1 MAPTILVNCYAISKS
16 YTIHPLFSSISL
28 SFSEGER
35 MGLIGPNGSGKSTL
49 LKILAGLET
58 QDAGMVTPKR
68 DTRLV
73 YLPQADHFDPDKT
86 VEQTLMAALAGGAGD
101 AEGFQRIREMA
112 SQMEFARTDQLV
124 GTLSGG
130 WRKRLAIARALIQ
143 QPDLLLLDE
152 PTNHLDLDG
161 ILWLEGLLK
170 SPSFAFVLVSHDRY
184 FLENVTNRIV
194 ELNRLYPE
202 GYLRVEGN
210 YSAFIERREAFTRA
224 QDQQQEVLSN
234 KVRREIEWLRRG
246 PKARGTK
253 AKYRIDSAHE
263 LQDELSAV
271 RARNAQNRVAQIEF
285 DATGRKTK
293 KLLEAKQL
301 TLERGGRRLFANLD
315 LTLSPG
321 FCLGIMGRNG
331 SGKSSLMHLLHG
343 DLVPDSG
350 SIERAYGAKIV
361 LFDQKREQ
369 LDQNQTLKE
378 ALCPSADMVMF
389 QGRPLHVVSWAKRFL
404 FAPAQLTLPVAR
416 LSGGEKARLLIARL
430 MLRSADI
437 LLLDEPTND
446 IDIPTL
452 EVLEESLREFP
463 GAIVLITHDRLLL
476 GNLSDR
482 LLFLDGQGRAE
493 FFADYD
499 QWLSAKLIAA
509 APAASGK
516 KSAKP
521 HKDKARKLPYK
532 EQSEL
537 NRMEQTIAKAESE
550 AAAIRE
556 QLEDPAIMSDAERL
570 GKLYA
575 QFTEAERKVQRLYQR
590 WGELEALHAQLSKSD
605 ETPPAQM

>member
-1 MAPTILVNCYAISKS
+1 MAPTILVNCHAISKS

-49 LKILAGLET
+49 LKILAGLES
-58 QDAGMVTPKR
+58 QDSGMVTPRR
-68 DTRLV
+68 DARLV

-86 VEQTLMAALAGGAGD
+86 VEQTLIASLSGAAGD
-101 AEGFQRIREMA
+101 AEGLQRIRETA
-112 SQMEFARTDQLV
+112 SQMEFSRTDQLV

-161 ILWLEGLLK
+161 ILWLERLLK
-170 SPSFAFVLVSHDRY
+170 TPAFAFVLVSHDRY

-210 YSAFIERREAFTRA
+210 YSTFIERREAFTRA
-224 QDQQQEVLSN
+224 QDQQQEILSN

-246 PKARGTK
+246 PKARSTK

-271 RARNAQNRVAQIEF
+271 RARNAQNRVAEIEF

-293 KLLEAKQL
+293 KLLQAKRI

-315 LTLSPG
+315 VTLSPG
-321 FCLGIMGRNG
+321 SCLGIMGRNG
-331 SGKSSLMHLLHG
+331 SGKSSLVHLLHG
-343 DLVPDSG
+343 DLAPDSG
-350 SIERAYGAKIV
+350 DIERAYGAKIV

-389 QGRPLHVVSWAKRFL
+389 RGRPLHVVSWAKRFL
-404 FAPAQLTLPVAR
+404 FAPGQLTLPVSR

-482 LLFLDGQGRAE
+482 LLFLDGQGRADY
-493 FFADYD
+493 FADYD
-499 QWLSAKLIAA
+499 QWLSAETMAA

-516 KSAKP
+516 KSTKP
-521 HKDKARKLPYK
+521 RKDKARKLPYK

-537 NRMEQTIAKAESE
+537 NRMEQTIEKAEAE

-575 QFTEAERKVQRLYQR
+575 QLTEAEGNVRRIYQR
-590 WGELEALHAQLSKSD
+590 WGELEALHEQLSKED
-605 ETPPAQM
+605 ETPPA

>member
-1 MAPTILVNCYAISKS
+1 MAPTILVNCHAISKS

-49 LKILAGLET
+49 LKILAGLES
-58 QDAGMVTPKR
+58 QDSGMVTPRR
-68 DTRLV
+68 DARLV

-86 VEQTLMAALAGGAGD
+86 VEQTLIAALSGAAGD
-101 AEGFQRIREMA
+101 AEGLQRIRETA
-112 SQMEFARTDQLV
+112 SQMEFSRTDQLV

-161 ILWLEGLLK
+161 ILWLERLLK
-170 SPSFAFVLVSHDRY
+170 SPAFAFVLVSHDRY

-210 YSAFIERREAFTRA
+210 YSTFIERREAFTRA
-224 QDQQQEVLSN
+224 QDQQQEILSN

-246 PKARGTK
+246 PKARSTK

-271 RARNAQNRVAQIEF
+271 RARNAQNRVAEIEF

-293 KLLEAKQL
+293 KLLQAKRI

-315 LTLSPG
+315 VTLSPG
-321 FCLGIMGRNG
+321 SCLGIMGRNG

-343 DLVPDSG
+343 DLAPDSG
-350 SIERAYGAKIV
+350 EIERAVGAKIV

-389 QGRPLHVVSWAKRFL
+389 RGRPLHVVSWAKRFL
-404 FAPAQLTLPVAR
+404 FAPGQLTLPVSR

-493 FFADYD
+493 YFADYD
-499 QWLSAKLIAA
+499 QWLSAEAMAA

-521 HKDKARKLPYK
+521 RKDKARKLPYK

-537 NRMEQTIAKAESE
+537 NRMEQTIEKAEAE

-575 QFTEAERKVQRLYQR
+575 QLTEAEGNVRRIYQR
-590 WGELEALHAQLSKSD
+590 WGELEALHEQLSKED
-605 ETPPAQM
+605 ETPPA

>member
-1 MAPTILVNCYAISKS
+1 
-16 YTIHPLFSSISL
+16 
-28 SFSEGER
+28 
-35 MGLIGPNGSGKSTL
+35 
-49 LKILAGLET
+49 
-58 QDAGMVTPKR
+58 
-68 DTRLV
+68 
-73 YLPQADHFDPDKT
+73 
-86 VEQTLMAALAGGAGD
+86 
-101 AEGFQRIREMA
+101 
-112 SQMEFARTDQLV
+112 MEFDRTDQLV

-130 WRKRLAIARALIQ
+130 WRKPLAIARALIQ

-170 SPSFAFVLVSHDRY
+170 APPFAFVLVSHDRY

-210 YSAFIERREAFTRA
+210 YSTFIERREAFTRA

-246 PKARGTK
+246 PKARSTK

-293 KLLEAKQL
+293 KLLQAKRI
-301 TLERGGRRLFANLD
+301 TLERGGRRLFSELD
-315 LTLSPG
+315 VTLSPG
-321 FCLGIMGRNG
+321 SCLGIMGRNG

-343 DLVPDSG
+343 DLAPDSG
-350 SIERAYGAKIV
+350 AIERAYGAKIV

-369 LDQNQTLKE
+369 LDQDQTLKA

-389 QGRPLHVVSWAKRFL
+389 HGRPLHVVAWAKRFL
-404 FAPAQLTLPVAR
+404 FAPGQLTLPVSR

-452 EVLEESLREFP
+452 EVLEESLQEFP
-463 GAIVLITHDRLLL
+463 GAIVLISHDRLLL

-482 LLFLDGQGRAE
+482 LLYLDGQGRAE
-493 FFADYD
+493 YFADYD
-499 QWLSAKLIAA
+499 QWLAA
-509 APAASGK
+509 EAMATAPAACRK
-516 KSAKP
+516 KSTKLR
-521 HKDKARKLPYK
+521 KDKPRKLPYK

-537 NRMEQTIAKAESE
+537 NRMEQSIAKAEAE

-556 QLEDPAIMSDAERL
+556 QLENPAIMSDAERL

-575 QFTEAERKVQRLYQR
+575 QLTEAEEKVQRHYQR
-590 WGELEALHAQLSKSD
+590 WGELEALHAQLSIED
-605 ETPPAQM
+605 ETPPA

>member
-1 MAPTILVNCYAISKS
+1 M
-16 YTIHPLFSSISL
+16 
-28 SFSEGER
+28 
-35 MGLIGPNGSGKSTL
+35 
-49 LKILAGLET
+49 
-58 QDAGMVTPKR
+58 
-68 DTRLV
+68 
-73 YLPQADHFDPDKT
+73 
-86 VEQTLMAALAGGAGD
+86 
-101 AEGFQRIREMA
+101 
-112 SQMEFARTDQLV
+112 
-124 GTLSGG
+124 
-130 WRKRLAIARALIQ
+130 
-143 QPDLLLLDE
+143 
-152 PTNHLDLDG
+152 
-161 ILWLEGLLK
+161 LK
-170 SPSFAFVLVSHDRY
+170 SPAFAFVLVSHDRY

-224 QDQQQEVLSN
+224 QDQQQEILSN

-246 PKARGTK
+246 PKARSTK

-271 RARNAQNRVAQIEF
+271 RSRNAQNRVAEIEF

-293 KLLEAKQL
+293 KLLQAKRI

-315 LTLSPG
+315 VTLSPG
-321 FCLGIMGRNG
+321 SCLGIMGRNG
-331 SGKSSLMHLLHG
+331 SGKSSLVHLLHG
-343 DLVPDSG
+343 DLAPDSG
-350 SIERAYGAKIV
+350 DIERAYGAKIV

-389 QGRPLHVVSWAKRFL
+389 RGRPLHVVSWAKRFL
-404 FAPAQLTLPVAR
+404 FAPGQLTLPVSR

-482 LLFLDGQGRAE
+482 LLFLDGQGRADY
-493 FFADYD
+493 FADYD
-499 QWLSAKLIAA
+499 QWLSAETMAA

-516 KSAKP
+516 KSVKP
-521 HKDKARKLPYK
+521 RKDKARKLPYK

-537 NRMEQTIAKAESE
+537 NRMEQTIEKAEAE

-575 QFTEAERKVQRLYQR
+575 QLTEAEGKVRRIYQR
-590 WGELEALHAQLSKSD
+590 WGELEALHEQLSKED
-605 ETPPAQM
+605 ETPPA

>member
-16 YTIHPLFSSISL
+16 YTIHPLFSSISM
-28 SFSEGER
+28 SFSEGEH

-58 QDAGMVTPKR
+58 QDAGMVTPRR

-73 YLPQADHFDPDKT
+73 YLPQADHFDPEKS
-86 VEQTLMAALAGGAGD
+86 VEQTLMAALPDAGGN
-101 AEGFQRIREMA
+101 AEGFQRIRETA

-170 SPSFAFVLVSHDRY
+170 SPPFAFVLVSHDRY

-210 YSAFIERREAFTRA
+210 YSTFIERREAFTRA

-246 PKARGTK
+246 PKARSTK

-293 KLLEAKQL
+293 KLLQAKRI
-301 TLERGGRRLFANLD
+301 TLERGGRRLFSDLD
-315 LTLSPG
+315 VTLSPG
-321 FCLGIMGRNG
+321 SCLGIMGRNG
-331 SGKSSLMHLLHG
+331 SGKSSLMHLIHG
-343 DLVPDSG
+343 DLAPDSG
-350 SIERAYGAKIV
+350 AIERAHGAKIV

-369 LDQNQTLKE
+369 LDLNQTLKA

-389 QGRPLHVVSWAKRFL
+389 RGRPLHVVSWAKRFL
-404 FAPAQLTLPVAR
+404 FAPGQLTLPVSR

-452 EVLEESLREFP
+452 EVLEESLQEFP
-463 GAIVLITHDRLLL
+463 GAIVLISHDRLLL

-482 LLFLDGQGRAE
+482 LLYLDGQGRAE
-493 FFADYD
+493 YFADYD
-499 QWLSAKLIAA
+499 QWLAA
-509 APAASGK
+509 ETMATAPAACRK

-521 HKDKARKLPYK
+521 RKDKARKLPYK

-537 NRMEQTIAKAESE
+537 NRMEQTIAKAEAE

-556 QLEDPAIMSDAERL
+556 QLENPAIMSDAERL

-575 QFTEAERKVQRLYQR
+575 QLTEAEGKVQRHYQR
-590 WGELEALHAQLSKSD
+590 WGELEALHAQLACED
-605 ETPPAQM
+605 ETPPA

>member
-1 MAPTILVNCYAISKS
+1 MAPSILVNCHAISKS
-16 YTIHPLFSSISL
+16 YTIHSLFSSISL

-58 QDAGMVTPKR
+58 QDAGMVTPR
-68 DTRLV
+68 RNARLV

-86 VEQTLMAALAGGAGD
+86 VEQTLITALPGAAGNS
-101 AEGFQRIREMA
+101 EGFQRIRETA
-112 SQMEFARTDQLV
+112 SQMEFSRTDQLV

-210 YSAFIERREAFTRA
+210 YSTFIERREAFTRA
-224 QDQQQEVLSN
+224 QDQQQEILSN

-263 LQDELSAV
+263 LQGELSGV
-271 RARNAQNRVAQIEF
+271 RTRNAQNRVAQIEF

-293 KLLEAKQL
+293 KLLQAKRI

-315 LTLSPG
+315 VTLSPG
-321 FCLGIMGRNG
+321 SCLGIMGRNG
-331 SGKSSLMHLLHG
+331 SGKSSLVHLLHG
-343 DLVPDSG
+343 DLAPDSG
-350 SIERAYGAKIV
+350 DIERAHGAKIV

-389 QGRPLHVVSWAKRFL
+389 RGRPLHVVSWAKRFL
-404 FAPAQLTLPVAR
+404 FAPGQLTLPVSR

-452 EVLEESLREFP
+452 EVLEESLLEFP

-499 QWLSAKLIAA
+499 QWLSAETMAA
-509 APAASGK
+509 VPAASRK

-521 HKDKARKLPYK
+521 RKDKARKLPYK

-537 NRMEQTIAKAESE
+537 NRMEQTIEKAEAE
-550 AAAIRE
+550 VAAIQE
-556 QLEDPAIMSDAERL
+556 QLEDPAIVSDAERL

-575 QFTEAERKVQRLYQR
+575 QLTEAEGKVRRIYQR
-590 WGELEALHAQLSKSD
+590 WGELEALHEQLSKEDDS
-605 ETPPAQM
+605 PPA

>member
-1 MAPTILVNCYAISKS
+1 MAPTILVNCHAISKS
-16 YTIHPLFSSISL
+16 YTIYPLFSSISL
-28 SFSEGER
+28 SFSENER

-58 QDAGMVTPKR
+58 QDAGMVTPRR

-73 YLPQADHFDPDKT
+73 YLPQADRFDPGTT
-86 VEQTLMAALAGGAGD
+86 VEQTLMAALPGAVGD

-152 PTNHLDLDG
+152 PTNHLDLEG

-210 YSAFIERREAFTRA
+210 YSTFIERREAFTRA

-246 PKARGTK
+246 PKARSTK

-271 RARNAQNRVAQIEF
+271 SARNAQNRVTQIEF

-293 KLLEAKQL
+293 KLLHAERL
-301 TLERGGRRLFANLD
+301 SLERGGRRLFANLD

-321 FCLGIMGRNG
+321 SCLGIMGRNG
-331 SGKSSLMHLLHG
+331 SGKSSLMHLLYG
-343 DLVPDSG
+343 DLAPDSG
-350 SIERAYGAKIV
+350 TIERAYGAKMV

-369 LDQNQTLKE
+369 LDPNQTLKE
-378 ALCPSADMVMF
+378 ALCPSADMVVF
-389 QGRPLHVVSWAKRFL
+389 HGRPLHVVSWAKRFL
-404 FAPAQLTLPVAR
+404 FAPGQLTLPVAR

-452 EVLEESLREFP
+452 EVLEESLQEFP

-482 LLFLDGQGRAE
+482 LLFLDGKGRAE

-499 QWLSAKLIAA
+499 QWLSAETMAA
-509 APAASGK
+509 LPAASGK
-516 KSAKP
+516 KTVKLR
-521 HKDKARKLPYK
+521 KDKARKLPYK
-532 EQSEL
+532 EQGEL
-537 NRMEQTIAKAESE
+537 NRMEATIEKAETE

-570 GKLYA
+570 GILYA
-575 QFTEAERKVQRLYQR
+575 QLTEAEGKVRRLYQR
-590 WGELEALHAQLSKSD
+590 WGELEALREQLSKED
-605 ETPPAQM
+605 ETPPA

>member
-1 MAPTILVNCYAISKS
+1 MPPTILVNCYAISKS

-58 QDAGMVTPKR
+58 QDAGMVTPRR

-86 VEQTLMAALAGGAGD
+86 VEQTLIAALHGAAGNI
-101 AEGFQRIREMA
+101 EGFQRIRETA
-112 SQMEFARTDQLV
+112 SQMEFSRTDQLV

-210 YSAFIERREAFTRA
+210 YSTFIERREAFTRA

-246 PKARGTK
+246 PKARSTK
-253 AKYRIDSAHE
+253 AKYRIDSAYG

-285 DATGRKTK
+285 DATGRKTQ
-293 KLLEAKQL
+293 KLLQAKRL

-315 LTLSPG
+315 VTLSPG
-321 FCLGIMGRNG
+321 SCLGIMGRNG

-343 DLVPDSG
+343 DLAPDSG
-350 SIERAYGAKIV
+350 EIERAYGAKIV

-404 FAPAQLTLPVAR
+404 FAPGQLTLPVAR

-452 EVLEESLREFP
+452 EVLEESLKEFP
-463 GAIVLITHDRLLL
+463 GAIVLISHDRLLL

-493 FFADYD
+493 YFADYD
-499 QWLSAKLIAA
+499 QWLSAETMAVV
-509 APAASGK
+509 PAASWK

-521 HKDKARKLPYK
+521 RKDKTRKLPYK

-537 NRMEQTIAKAESE
+537 NRMEQTIEKAEAE

-570 GKLYA
+570 GKLYT
-575 QFTEAERKVQRLYQR
+575 QVTEAEGKVRQLYQR
-590 WGELEALHAQLSKSD
+590 WGELEALHEQLSKED
-605 ETPPAQM
+605 DPLPA

>member
-1 MAPTILVNCYAISKS
+1 MAPTILVNCHAISKS

-58 QDAGMVTPKR
+58 QDAGMVTPRR

-86 VEQTLMAALAGGAGD
+86 VEQTLIAALSGAAGD
-101 AEGFQRIREMA
+101 AEGLQRIRETA
-112 SQMEFARTDQLV
+112 SQMEFSRTDQLV

-170 SPSFAFVLVSHDRY
+170 SPAFAFVLVSHDRY

-210 YSAFIERREAFTRA
+210 YSTFIERREAFTRA
-224 QDQQQEVLSN
+224 QNQQQEILSN

-246 PKARGTK
+246 PKARSTK

-271 RARNAQNRVAQIEF
+271 RSRNAQNRVAEIEF

-293 KLLEAKQL
+293 KLLQAKRI

-315 LTLSPG
+315 VTLSPG
-321 FCLGIMGRNG
+321 SCLGIMGRNG

-343 DLVPDSG
+343 DLAPDSG
-350 SIERAYGAKIV
+350 DIERAYGAKIV

-389 QGRPLHVVSWAKRFL
+389 RGRPLHVVSWAKRFL
-404 FAPAQLTLPVAR
+404 FAPGQLSLPVSR

-493 FFADYD
+493 YFADYD
-499 QWLSAKLIAA
+499 QWLSAETMAS
-509 APAASGK
+509 APEVSGK

-521 HKDKARKLPYK
+521 RKDKARKLPYK

-537 NRMEQTIAKAESE
+537 NRVEQTIEKAEAE

-570 GKLYA
+570 GKLYV
-575 QFTEAERKVQRLYQR
+575 QLTEAEGKVRRIYQR
-590 WGELEALHAQLSKSD
+590 WGELEALHEQLSKED
-605 ETPPAQM
+605 ETPPA

>member
-16 YTIHPLFSSISL
+16 YTINPLFSSISL

-58 QDAGMVTPKR
+58 QDAGMVTPRR

-73 YLPQADHFDPDKT
+73 YLPQADHFDPEKS
-86 VEQTLMAALAGGAGD
+86 VEQTLMAALPGAGGN
-101 AEGFQRIREMA
+101 AEGFQRIRETA

-170 SPSFAFVLVSHDRY
+170 SPPFAFVLVSHDRY

-210 YSAFIERREAFTRA
+210 YSTFIERREAFTRA

-246 PKARGTK
+246 PKARSTK

-271 RARNAQNRVAQIEF
+271 KARNAQNRVAQIEF

-293 KLLEAKQL
+293 KLLQAKRI
-301 TLERGGRRLFANLD
+301 TLERGGRRLFSDLD
-315 LTLSPG
+315 MTLSPG
-321 FCLGIMGRNG
+321 SCLGIMGRNG

-343 DLVPDSG
+343 DLAPDSG
-350 SIERAYGAKIV
+350 DIERAYGAKIV

-369 LDQNQTLKE
+369 LDQDQTLKA

-389 QGRPLHVVSWAKRFL
+389 HGRPLHVVAWAKRFL
-404 FAPAQLTLPVAR
+404 FAPGQLTLPVSR

-452 EVLEESLREFP
+452 EVLEDSLQEFP
-463 GAIVLITHDRLLL
+463 GAIVLISHDRLLL

-482 LLFLDGQGRAE
+482 LLYLDGQGRAE
-493 FFADYD
+493 YFADYD
-499 QWLSAKLIAA
+499 QWLAA
-509 APAASGK
+509 EAMATGPAASRK
-516 KSAKP
+516 KSATP
-521 HKDKARKLPYK
+521 RKDKPRKLPYK

-537 NRMEQTIAKAESE
+537 NRMEQSIAKAEAE

-556 QLEDPAIMSDAERL
+556 QLENPAIMSDAERL

-575 QFTEAERKVQRLYQR
+575 QLTEAEGKVQRHYQR
-590 WGELEALHAQLSKSD
+590 WGELESLQAQLSDKD
-605 ETPPAQM
+605 ETPPA

>member
-1 MAPTILVNCYAISKS
+1 
-16 YTIHPLFSSISL
+16 
-28 SFSEGER
+28 
-35 MGLIGPNGSGKSTL
+35 
-49 LKILAGLET
+49 
-58 QDAGMVTPKR
+58 
-68 DTRLV
+68 
-73 YLPQADHFDPDKT
+73 
-86 VEQTLMAALAGGAGD
+86 
-101 AEGFQRIREMA
+101 
-112 SQMEFARTDQLV
+112 
-124 GTLSGG
+124 
-130 WRKRLAIARALIQ
+130 
-143 QPDLLLLDE
+143 
-152 PTNHLDLDG
+152 
-161 ILWLEGLLK
+161 
-170 SPSFAFVLVSHDRY
+170 
-184 FLENVTNRIV
+184 
-194 ELNRLYPE
+194 
-202 GYLRVEGN
+202 
-210 YSAFIERREAFTRA
+210 
-224 QDQQQEVLSN
+224 
-234 KVRREIEWLRRG
+234 
-246 PKARGTK
+246 
-253 AKYRIDSAHE
+253 
-263 LQDELSAV
+263 
-271 RARNAQNRVAQIEF
+271 
-285 DATGRKTK
+285 
-293 KLLEAKQL
+293 
-301 TLERGGRRLFANLD
+301 
-315 LTLSPG
+315 
-321 FCLGIMGRNG
+321 
-331 SGKSSLMHLLHG
+331 MHLLHG

-404 FAPAQLTLPVAR
+404 FAPGQLTLPVSR

-482 LLFLDGQGRAE
+482 LLFLDGKGRAE
-493 FFADYD
+493 YFADYD
-499 QWLSAKLIAA
+499 QWLSAETIAA

-521 HKDKARKLPYK
+521 RKDKARQLPYK

-537 NRMEQTIAKAESE
+537 NRMEQTIEKAESE

-575 QFTEAERKVQRLYQR
+575 QLTEAEGKVRRIYQR
-590 WGELEALHAQLSKSD
+590 WGELEALHEQLSKED
-605 ETPPAQM
+605 EPPPA

>member
-1 MAPTILVNCYAISKS
+1 MPPAILVNCHAISKS
-16 YTIHPLFSSISL
+16 YTVHPLFSSISL

-58 QDAGMVTPKR
+58 QDAGMVTPRR

-86 VEQTLMAALAGGAGD
+86 VAQTLVAALPGAAGE
-101 AEGFQRIREMA
+101 AEGFQRIRELA
-112 SQMEFARTDQLV
+112 SQMEFERTDQLV
-124 GTLSGG
+124 STLSGG
-130 WRKRLAIARALIQ
+130 WRKRLAIARALVQ

-210 YSAFIERREAFTRA
+210 YSTFIERREAFTRA

-246 PKARGTK
+246 PKARSTK

-301 TLERGGRRLFANLD
+301 SLGRGGKRLFTDLD
-315 LTLSPG
+315 MTLSPG
-321 FCLGIMGRNG
+321 FCLGIMGPNG

-378 ALCPSADMVMF
+378 ALCPSADMVVF

-404 FAPAQLTLPVAR
+404 FAPGQLTLPVAR

-430 MLRSADI
+430 MLKSADI

-482 LLFLDGQGRAE
+482 ILFLDGQGRAE

-499 QWLSAKLIAA
+499 QWLSAKTMAA
-509 APAASGK
+509 TASASVKKPAK
-516 KSAKP
+516 LR
-521 HKDKARKLPYK
+521 KDKARGLPYK

-537 NRMEQTIAKAESE
+537 NRMEQTIEKAEAE

-556 QLEDPAIMSDAERL
+556 QLEDPAIMSDAEQL
-570 GKLYA
+570 GKLYGLL
-575 QFTEAERKVQRLYQR
+575 TEAEGKVQRLYQR
-590 WGELEALHAQLSKSD
+590 WGELEALHAQLSKED
-605 ETPPAQM
+605 ETPTAR

>member
-1 MAPTILVNCYAISKS
+1 MAPTILVNCHAISKS

-49 LKILAGLET
+49 LKILAGLES
-58 QDAGMVTPKR
+58 QDSGMVTPRR
-68 DTRLV
+68 DARLV

-86 VEQTLMAALAGGAGD
+86 VEQTLIAALSGAAGD
-101 AEGFQRIREMA
+101 AEGLQRIRETA
-112 SQMEFARTDQLV
+112 SQMEFSRTDQLV

-161 ILWLEGLLK
+161 ILWLERLLK
-170 SPSFAFVLVSHDRY
+170 SPAFAFVLVSHDRY

-210 YSAFIERREAFTRA
+210 YSTFIERREAFTRA
-224 QDQQQEVLSN
+224 QDQQQEILSN

-246 PKARGTK
+246 PKARSTK

-271 RARNAQNRVAQIEF
+271 RARNAQNRVAEIEF

-293 KLLEAKQL
+293 KLLQAKRI

-315 LTLSPG
+315 VTLSPG

-331 SGKSSLMHLLHG
+331 SGKSSLVHLLHG
-343 DLVPDSG
+343 DLAPDSG
-350 SIERAYGAKIV
+350 DIERAYGAKIV

-389 QGRPLHVVSWAKRFL
+389 RGRPLHVVSWAKRFL
-404 FAPAQLTLPVAR
+404 FAPGQLTLPVSR

-499 QWLSAKLIAA
+499 QWLSAETIAA
-509 APAASGK
+509 VPAASGK
-516 KSAKP
+516 KTAKP
-521 HKDKARKLPYK
+521 RKDKSRKLPYK

-537 NRMEQTIAKAESE
+537 NRMEQTIEKAEAE

-575 QFTEAERKVQRLYQR
+575 QLTEAGGNVRRIYQR
-590 WGELEALHAQLSKSD
+590 WGELEALHEQLSKED
-605 ETPPAQM
+605 ETPPA

>member
-1 MAPTILVNCYAISKS
+1 MAPTILVNCHAISKS

-58 QDAGMVTPKR
+58 QDTGMVTPRR

-86 VEQTLMAALAGGAGD
+86 VEQTLVAALCGGAGD
-101 AEGFQRIREMA
+101 AEGFQRIRETA

-161 ILWLEGLLK
+161 ILWLEELLK

-210 YSAFIERREAFTRA
+210 YSTFIERREAFTRA
-224 QDQQQEVLSN
+224 QDQQQEILSN

-271 RARNAQNRVAQIEF
+271 RGRNAQNRVAQIEF

-293 KLLEAKQL
+293 QLLQTKRL
-301 TLERGGRRLFANLD
+301 TLDRGGRRLFANLD

-321 FCLGIMGRNG
+321 SCLGIMGRNG
-331 SGKSSLMHLLHG
+331 SGKSSLIHLLHG
-343 DLVPDSG
+343 DLAPDSG

-404 FAPAQLTLPVAR
+404 FAPGQLTLPVSR

-499 QWLSAKLIAA
+499 QWLSAQTTAG
-509 APAASGK
+509 APPASGK
-516 KSAKP
+516 KSAKSS
-521 HKDKARKLPYK
+521 KDKTRKLPYK

-537 NRMEQTIAKAESE
+537 NRMEQTIEKAESE

-570 GKLYA
+570 GDLYA
-575 QFTEAERKVQRLYQR
+575 QLTEAQGNVRRLYQR
-590 WGELEALHAQLSKSD
+590 WGELELLHEQLSKAD
-605 ETPPAQM
+605 ETPPA

>member
-1 MAPTILVNCYAISKS
+1 MAPSILVNCHAISKS
-16 YTIHPLFSSISL
+16 YTFHPLFSSISL

-58 QDAGMVTPKR
+58 QDAGMVTPRR

-86 VEQTLMAALAGGAGD
+86 VEQTLIAALPGAAGNS
-101 AEGFQRIREMA
+101 EGFQRIRETA
-112 SQMEFARTDQLV
+112 SRMEFSRTDQLV

-210 YSAFIERREAFTRA
+210 YSTFIERREAFTRA

-271 RARNAQNRVAQIEF
+271 RTRNAQNRVAQIEF

-293 KLLEAKQL
+293 KLLQAKRI
-301 TLERGGRRLFANLD
+301 TLERGGRRLFTNLD
-315 LTLSPG
+315 VTLSPG
-321 FCLGIMGRNG
+321 SCLGIMGRNG
-331 SGKSSLMHLLHG
+331 SGKSSLIHLLHG
-343 DLVPDSG
+343 DLAPDSG
-350 SIERAYGAKIV
+350 DIERAHGAKIV

-389 QGRPLHVVSWAKRFL
+389 RGRPLHVVSWAKRFL
-404 FAPAQLTLPVAR
+404 FAPGQLTLPVSR

-452 EVLEESLREFP
+452 EVLEESLLEFP

-499 QWLSAKLIAA
+499 QWLSAETMAA
-509 APAASGK
+509 VPAASGK
-516 KSAKP
+516 KSVKP
-521 HKDKARKLPYK
+521 RKDKARKLPYK

-537 NRMEQTIAKAESE
+537 NRMEQTIEKAEAE
-550 AAAIRE
+550 VAAIQE

-575 QFTEAERKVQRLYQR
+575 QLTEAEGNVRWIYQR
-590 WGELEALHAQLSKSD
+590 WGELEALHEQLSKED
-605 ETPPAQM
+605 DPPPA

>member
-1 MAPTILVNCYAISKS
+1 MPPAILVNCHAISKA
-16 YTIHPLFSSISL
+16 YTVHPLFSSISL

-58 QDAGMVTPKR
+58 QDVGMVTPRR

-86 VEQTLMAALAGGAGD
+86 VAQTLIAVIPGAAGD
-101 AEGFQRIREMA
+101 AEGFQRIRELA
-112 SQMEFARTDQLV
+112 SQMEFERTDQLV

-130 WRKRLAIARALIQ
+130 WRKRLAIARALAQ

-161 ILWLEGLLK
+161 ILWLEELLK

-210 YSAFIERREAFTRA
+210 YSTFIEKREAFTRA
-224 QDQQQEVLSN
+224 QNQQQEVLSN

-246 PKARGTK
+246 PKARSTK

-271 RARNAQNRVAQIEF
+271 RARNAQNRVARIEF

-293 KLLEAKQL
+293 KLLQAKRL
-301 TLERGGRRLFANLD
+301 SLERGGKRLFTGLD
-315 LTLSPG
+315 MILSPG
-321 FCLGIMGRNG
+321 FRLGIMGPNG

-343 DLVPDSG
+343 DLAADSG
-350 SIERAYGAKIV
+350 SIERACGVKIV

-378 ALCPSADMVMF
+378 ALCPSADMVVF
-389 QGRPLHVVSWAKRFL
+389 RGRPMHVVSWAKRFL
-404 FAPAQLTLPVAR
+404 FAPGQLTLPVSR

-430 MLRSADI
+430 MLKSADI

-482 LLFLDGQGRAE
+482 ILFLDGQGRAE

-499 QWLSAKLIAA
+499 QWLSAKTMATTA
-509 APAASGK
+509 MASVK
-516 KSAKP
+516 KPAKP
-521 HKDKARKLPYK
+521 RKDKARKLAYK
-532 EQSEL
+532 EQTEL
-537 NRMEQTIAKAESE
+537 NRMEQTIEKAEAE

-556 QLEDPAIMSDAERL
+556 QLEDPAIMSDAEQL
-570 GKLYA
+570 GKLYVLL
-575 QFTEAERKVQRLYQR
+575 TEAEGKVQRLYER
-590 WGELEALHAQLSKSD
+590 WGELEALHAQLSKED
-605 ETPPAQM
+605 ETPASR